1 MIEEHVGK
9 RRRQEVRQAISMQEE
24 LRKTILLVSIVLVV
38 SVLLI
43 CLLMYLSAAG
53 HIESDG
59 MLGLLAPVIVLI
71 IALLIICPNVNK
83 FLSLR
88 ESYKA
93 HVRRYNISKEDMSM
107 FKERDRSGLRNGND

>member
-38 SVLLI
+38 SILLI
-43 CLLMYLSAAG
+43 CLLMYLSAVG

-71 IALLIICPNVNK
+71 IALLIICPNVSK
-83 FLSLR
+83 CLSLR

-93 HVRRYNISKEDMSM
+93 HVRRYNISKEDMST
-107 FKERDRSGLRNGND
+107 LRKQG